1 MAMVLL
7 PGVDR
12 RWWPGLNPGGYNGTI
27 ISLPA
32 PMPDSNRLSIRVG
45 LSLVICAGLAAC
57 SSFNGASTRLA
68 SIVTPYQIDVVQ
80 GNVITREQVEL
91 LKPGLPRQSVRDLL
105 GTPLLQSVFHSNR
118 WDYVFS
124 FRHKGEEPQLRK
136 LTVFFKD
143 DVLERFDAD
152 PMPTEAEFVASLDYG
167 RKSAKVPVLEASE
180 ESLQKFKQAA
190 KTPEPAATTPTTLPP
205 LPASYP
211 PLEPVKP

>member
-1 MAMVLL
+1 
-7 PGVDR
+7 
-12 RWWPGLNPGGYNGTI
+12 
-27 ISLPA
+27 
-32 PMPDSNRLSIRVG
+32 MPDSNRLSIRVG

-190 KTPEPAATTPTTLPP
+190 KTPEPAAATPTTLPP